1 MEIRVATE
9 ADADA
14 ILAIYGPIVRDTA
27 ISFETEVP
35 SYEEMQRRISETLM
49 THPWLVAERDGELLG
64 YGYAHAFHERAAY
77 RWSVEASMYVRADSR
92 GTGVG
97 TAIGSEMTEILRRQ
111 NVVNVFGATTL
122 PNPASEAIFRAN
134 GFELV
139 GVWKKVGYKLGR
151 WHDVAWYVRRIA
163 DLLGEPREFIP
174 FADLH

>member
-9 ADADA
+9 DDAEA
-14 ILAIYGPIVRDTA
+14 ILDIYGPIVRETA

-35 SYEEMQRRISETLM
+35 SVDEVRRRVRETLK

-64 YGYAHAFHERAAY
+64 YGYAHPFHERAAY
-77 RWSVEASMYVRADSR
+77 RWSVEASMYVRPDAR
-92 GTGVG
+92 ATGLGTG
-97 TAIGSEMTEILRRQ
+97 IGRAMTEILLRQ
-111 NVVNVFGATTL
+111 NVVNVFGGTTL
-122 PNPASEAIFRAN
+122 PNPASEGIFRSS

-163 DLLGEPREFIP
+163 NPPGEPPEFIP
-174 FADLH
+174 FARLR